1 MQVAITGRDLA
12 ICIQLFI
19 ASGNGSYQ
27 QGCCV
32 GSQFSTISSKP
43 SPTVWCDLVL
53 PVINGSTTTTSR
65 V

>member
-1 MQVAITGRDLA
+1 MGVAN
-12 ICIQLFI
+12 
-19 ASGNGSYQ
+19 SNGWCQ

-32 GSQFSTISSKP
+32 GSQFSTISSLP

-53 PVINGSTTTTSR
+53 PVITGSTTTTSR